1 MRARISSG
9 SRSGARGSP
18 GAVAIRGRGP
28 LSTGGSTAMRRMR
41 RASRSLEWRLSRLP
55 APKLHA
61 ASNKQTAIIFTMEFS
76 ATHTRCGGG
85 PQGKIAAPQRR
96 AGPHPES
103 TLLFRPADA
112 NPELAQ
118 LARLDRGGRVGEHVH
133 GALAFGKRDHVAQR
147 FGAAQK
153 HREPVD
159 AEGDAAVGRRAVAQ
173 RFEEKPELR
182 LRLFRADAHE
192 PEDFSS

>member
-85 PQGKIAAPQRR
+85 P
-96 AGPHPES
+96 HPES

-133 GALAFGKRDHVAQR
+133 GALAFGKRDHVA
-147 FGAAQK
+147 
-153 HREPVD
+153 
-159 AEGDAAVGRRAVAQ
+159 
-173 RFEEKPELR
+173 
-182 LRLFRADAHE
+182 
-192 PEDFSS
+192 